1 MRLGAL
7 WVSATLVALAAARIA
22 AVIWAAIWNIRGDY
36 YASLPGAYVET
47 VNPTLWNSPD
57 MEGAWGY
64 HVHTYFHGPAQ
75 YLTLYPVAYLD
86 SYAAIARVLL
96 PIYAVLLAATFVLLR
111 AAAGRLAPGAQLTIP
126 LFASTFL
133 FFPLLQS
140 FIQRE
145 FEVVVCL
152 GLSAALWLLLQDRRN
167 AAAAVLAYV
176 AWFKYVPLL
185 FLGYFGLRCWLK
197 AAGVFV
203 LTSIAILAAAHA
215 VFGLPLFVNNNV
227 PRHAAQVF
235 NVWSYGFEPRQ
246 DQYVYGTGFCYGWI
260 EIETTLAN
268 VRHALCSLSF
278 RARWLPANVIYVLM
292 CLAVAAS
299 YLVTHARFER
309 VVQRPADI
317 ERWRRALEFS
327 IVTTVYSCFFFN
339 HYYYLIVLIIPLGV
353 LLTRYL
359 STPSRSRL
367 IAWTISYVLLSA
379 FVIPTSVLTRLTGVD
394 VWAAYIKGAWFL
406 WGELLLMYLLLR
418 EYCDL
423 ATNAQRRAE
432 EQLASGT
439 PCASEIS

>member
-1 MRLGAL
+1 MRLGSL
-7 WVSATLVALAAARIA
+7 WVSATLVALAAGRIA
-22 AVIWAAIWNIRGDY
+22 AAMWAAISNIRGDY

-57 MEGAWGY
+57 MEGTWGY
-64 HVHTYFHGPAQ
+64 HVQTYFHGPVQ

-86 SYAAIARVLL
+86 SYTAIARVLL

-152 GLSAALWLLLQDRRN
+152 GLTAALWLLLQDRRN

-185 FLGYFGLRCWLK
+185 FLGYLGLRRWVK
-197 AAGVFV
+197 AVGVFV
-203 LTSIAILAAAHA
+203 LMSTAILAVAHA
-215 VFGLPLFVNNNV
+215 LFGLPLFVNNNV

-235 NVWSYGFEPRQ
+235 NLWSYGFEREHEF
-246 DQYVYGTGFCYGWI
+246 VGTGFCHGWF
-260 EIETTLAN
+260 ETETTLAN
-268 VRHALCSLSF
+268 VRHALCSLTF
-278 RARWLPANVIYVLM
+278 RARWLPANVIYAIT
-292 CLAVAAS
+292 CLAVAAT

-309 VVQRPADI
+309 VAQRPEEI
-317 ERWRRALEFS
+317 ERWRRAVEFS

-359 STPSRSRL
+359 ATPRAGRVVL
-367 IAWTISYVLLSA
+367 WTIAYVLLSA
-379 FVIPTSVLTRLTGVD
+379 FVIPTSFLTQLFGVD
-394 VWAAYIKGAWFL
+394 VWAAYIKGAWFI

-418 EYCDL
+418 EYWDL
-423 ATNAQRRAE
+423 SMLNRR
-432 EQLASGT
+432 
-439 PCASEIS
+439 